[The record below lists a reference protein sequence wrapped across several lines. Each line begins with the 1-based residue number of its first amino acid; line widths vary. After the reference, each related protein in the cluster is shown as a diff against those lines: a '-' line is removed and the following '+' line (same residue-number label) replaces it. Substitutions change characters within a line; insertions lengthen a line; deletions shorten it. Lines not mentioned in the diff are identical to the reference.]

1 MQKRLKVFKIL
12 KKLYWIIFST
22 HQWHI
27 LYKKRGANDWIR
39 LNQPNNI
46 SRADSFVVYENN
58 KYYIFFE
65 EFNIQKRHGYLCVGE
80 LNQETNSLD
89 NVKVILNKE
98 YHLSFPNVFKYK
110 NKYYMIP
117 ESHANNSI
125 DLYEFMQ
132 FPYKLKKVKT
142 ILEGN
147 WADSVALNYHN
158 KWYLFTNKFVS
169 SDDLHSKNLS
179 IFVADKLF
187 DKFKQ
192 THNSPVV
199 TDSEFARN
207 GGNFIQK
214 DDKLYRISQDCKTRY
229 GYKINIMEVETLNDK
244 EYKEK
249 CIKMLYPPK
258 GYIAFHTLNSAKDIE
273 VADGKVI
280 VINIKTLLIG
290 VKNLFIILKRK
301 IDVK

>member
-1 MQKRLKVFKIL
+1 MQKRQKVFSIL
-12 KKLYWIIFST
+12 KKIYWIVFST
-22 HQWHI
+22 HQWYI
-27 LYKKRGANDWIR
+27 LYKNKGANEWIR
-39 LNQPNNI
+39 LNQPNNV
-46 SRADSFVVYENN
+46 SRADSFVVYKNN

-65 EFNIQKRHGYLCVGE
+65 EFDIKTRHGYLCVGE
-80 LNQETNSLD
+80 LNQKQNSLD
-89 NVKVILNKE
+89 NVKVILDKE

-132 FPYKLKKVKT
+132 FPYRLKKIKT
-142 ILEGN
+142 ILKGN
-147 WADSVALNYHN
+147 WADSVVLNYHN
-158 KWYLFTNKFVS
+158 KWYLFANKS
-169 SDDLHSKNLS
+169 INDDDLHSKNLS
-179 IFVADKLF
+179 IFVADDLF

-192 THNSPVV
+192 THNNPVV

-207 GGNFIQK
+207 GGKFIQK

-229 GYKINIMEVETLNDK
+229 GYKINIMKVETLNEK

-249 CIKMLYPPK
+249 CIKMIYPPK

-273 VADGKVI
+273 VADGKVVI
-280 VINIKTLLIG
+280 VNIKTLFIG
-290 VKNLFIILKRK
+290 IKTLAKTIKKKLV
-301 IDVK
+301 